1 MSCGNYTSACGVCGC
16 NDGTCGCAQQAC
28 QPANVIYQGT
38 CPDPGTVTR
47 AAHVSVRD
55 FQFCDR
61 RLLPGTGGYLIAAQT
76 PNGWQIFFTTTPAV
90 SLEELQA
97 VAGSVFGNLVV
108 IGSDGVMRKLL
119 GPAVANQVILTNAA
133 GQPYFG
139 PIPTATV
146 PDPLTVGTLTVTG
159 LTTLNNV
166 AVSGGINFTGLGTS
180 APVFLLGLDA
190 SGNLVKGDPA
200 TTGVQLAQFFES
212 PTMPSAASPN
222 SGATAGSNLTIG
234 NLIFDSVGTPGGA
247 LFTATNSQTLTCLV
261 AGAYKVEWGGQV
273 TWTGGTN
280 NGRPGMILL
289 VNGVP
294 VSNGN
299 SRSDAAIVATERSA
313 NLWCSI
319 ARRFAVG
326 DTVNVQMGSA
336 SSTNTHAYEVAV
348 NFERTGA

>member
-1 MSCGNYTSACGVCGC
+1 MSCGNYTSVCGVCGC
-16 NDGTCGCAQQAC
+16 NNGSCGCAQQAC
-28 QPANVIYQGT
+28 QPANVIYEAT

-47 AAHVSVRD
+47 AAHLSVRD
-55 FQFCDR
+55 AQFCDR
-61 RLLPGTGGYLIAAQT
+61 RLIPGTGGYLIAAQT
-76 PNGWQIFFTTTPAV
+76 PNGWQIFFTTTPSV

-108 IGSDGVMRKLL
+108 IGSDGVMRKLV
-119 GPAVANQVILTNAA
+119 GPAVANQVILTNAS

-166 AVSGGINFTGLGTS
+166 AVSGGMNFTGLGTS
-180 APVFLLGLDA
+180 APSFLLGLDA

-200 TTGVQLAQFFES
+200 TTGVQVAQFFES
-212 PTMPSAASPN
+212 PTMPSAATPN
-222 SGATAGSNLTIG
+222 VNAGAGSNLTIG
-234 NLIFDSVGTPGGA
+234 NLVFDSVGTPGGA
-247 LFTATNSQTLTCLV
+247 LFTATNSQVLTCLT
-261 AGAYKVEWGGQV
+261 AGTYKVEWGGQV
-273 TWTGGTN
+273 TWDSGSS
-280 NGRPGMILL
+280 GRPGMILL

-299 SRSDAAIVATERSA
+299 SRSATGVTTTERSA

-319 ARRFAVG
+319 ARRFAAG
-326 DTVNVQMGSA
+326 DTVQVQMGSA
-336 SSTNTHAYEVAV
+336 GGSNTNAYEVAV